1 MQLISISAVLLL
13 TATTVERAGLTALSG
28 KTWRQR
34 EDLQPQQWWRCSLR
48 SLMSL
53 IGFSHSMCAVW
64 TVYPSLHGVKYHGC
78 RSIDQSDVSGIF

>member
-48 SLMSL
+48 SLMVSATACVQSGQFIPHYMVSNTTAVVPLISL
-53 IGFSHSMCAVW
+53 MCPEYFE
-64 TVYPSLHGVKYHGC
+64 T
-78 RSIDQSDVSGIF
+78 

>member
-13 TATTVERAGLTALSG
+13 AATTVERAGLTALSG

-48 SLMSL
+48 SLMSGQFIPHYMVSNTTAVVPL
-53 IGFSHSMCAVW
+53 ISLMCPEYFE
-64 TVYPSLHGVKYHGC
+64 T
-78 RSIDQSDVSGIF
+78 